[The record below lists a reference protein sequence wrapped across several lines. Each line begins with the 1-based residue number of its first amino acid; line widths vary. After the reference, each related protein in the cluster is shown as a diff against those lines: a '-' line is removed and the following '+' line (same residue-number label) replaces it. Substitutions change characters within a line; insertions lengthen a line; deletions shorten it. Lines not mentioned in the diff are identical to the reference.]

1 VNLLDLFIVLAGA
14 AAAYGGYRLGFLA
27 RIFSWAGL
35 AVGALVA
42 DHFLPDVVAFFANS
56 DPQIRLIAAISFLV
70 GASMLGQGV
79 GLAIG
84 SLLHAALP
92 LGAGLRQGDRVAGSA
107 LGVAGVLAAVWVLT
121 PALAAVSGWPAEAIR
136 GSAIAHLVEDVAPTP
151 PQTMQALRRFVQDG
165 TFPAVFNEL
174 RRSPDPGPP
183 PVEGLPAAVQQRVVQ
198 STVKVTGEAC
208 RRIQEGSGFAVG
220 PDLVVTNAHV
230 VAGERAPKV
239 QPFPGTRTLS
249 ATVVLFDPNR
259 DLALL
264 RVPNLGEQPLPV
276 ATAKQ
281 GDTGAVFGH
290 PGGGDLRAA
299 PARVSQE
306 LIAEGRD
313 IYDRNATRRHIFV
326 LAAALRPGD
335 SGAALVNKS
344 GDVVG
349 VAFAIAPD
357 KPGVSY
363 ALTDKELR
371 PVLTAG
377 AANTA
382 PVSTGGCLDS

>member
-1 VNLLDLFIVLAGA
+1 LNLLDLVIVLTAG

-42 DHFLPDVVAFFANS
+42 DRFLPDVVAFFSSS

-70 GASMLGQGV
+70 GAAMLGQGV
-79 GLAIG
+79 GLAVG

-92 LGAGLRQGDRVAGSA
+92 LGVGLRRGDRVAGSA
-107 LGVAGVLAAVWVLT
+107 LGIVGVMVAVWLLT
-121 PALAAVSGWPAEAIR
+121 PALAAVPGWPAESTR
-136 GSAIAHLVEDVAPTP
+136 ESTLAHLVEDIAPAAP
-151 PQTMQALRRFVQDG
+151 ETMQTLRRFVQDG

-183 PVEGLPAAVQQRVVQ
+183 PDVGLDEAVHQRVVR
-198 STVKVTGEAC
+198 STVKITGEAC
-208 RRIQEGSGFAVG
+208 RRIQEGSGFVAMPG
-220 PDLVVTNAHV
+220 LVVTNAHV
-230 VAGERAPKV
+230 VAGEKAPRV
-239 QPFPGTRTLS
+239 EPFQGRSLP
-249 ATVVLFDPNR
+249 ATVVLFDANR

-264 RVPNLGEQPLPV
+264 RVPGLTGQPLAV
-276 ATAKQ
+276 DKAEE
-281 GDTGAVFGH
+281 GETGAVYGH

-299 PARVSQE
+299 PAKISQE
-306 LIAEGRD
+306 LIAVGRD
-313 IYDRNATRRHIFV
+313 IYDRNDTRRSIFV
-326 LAAALRPGD
+326 LASALRPGD
-335 SGAALVNKS
+335 SGAALVDKD
-344 GDVVG
+344 GQVVG

-371 PVLTAG
+371 PVLAAAGTA
-377 AANTA
+377 A
-382 PVSTGGCLDS
+382 VSTGGCLDT

>member
-1 VNLLDLFIVLAGA
+1 MNLLDLVVILMAA

-42 DHFLPDVVAFFANS
+42 DRFLPDVVAFFSSS

-79 GLAIG
+79 GLAVG

-92 LGAGLRQGDRVAGSA
+92 LGAGLRQGDRVAGSV
-107 LGVAGVLAAVWVLT
+107 LGVVGVMMAVWVLT
-121 PALAAVSGWPAEAIR
+121 PALSAVPGWPAEATR
-136 GSAIAHLVEDVAPTP
+136 GSAVAHLVEDVAPAP
-151 PQTMQALRRFVQDG
+151 PETMQALRRFVQDG

-183 PVEGLPAAVQQRVVQ
+183 PIEGLPAEVHQRVVR

-208 RRIQEGSGFAVG
+208 RRIQEGSGFVAMPG
-220 PDLVVTNAHV
+220 LVVTNAHV
-230 VAGERAPKV
+230 VAGEKAPRVEPYEGKSL
-239 QPFPGTRTLS
+239 P
-249 ATVVLFDPNR
+249 ATVVLFDANR

-264 RVPNLGEQPLPV
+264 RVPGLTEAPLPV
-276 ATAKQ
+276 AKAKE
-281 GDTGAVFGH
+281 GDSGVVYGH
-290 PGGGDLRAA
+290 PGGGPLRPA
-299 PARVSQE
+299 PARISQE
-306 LIAEGRD
+306 LIAVGRD
-313 IYDRNATRRHIFV
+313 IYDRNDTRRHIFV
-326 LAAALRPGD
+326 LASNLRPGD
-335 SGAALVNKS
+335 SGAAFVDKK
-344 GDVVG
+344 GQVVG

-363 ALTDKELR
+363 ALTDKELT
-371 PVLTAG
+371 PVLAAAG
-377 AANTA
+377 TTN
-382 PVSTGGCLDS
+382 VSTGGCLDT

>member
-1 VNLLDLFIVLAGA
+1 MNLLDLLIVLTAG
-14 AAAYGGYRLGFLA
+14 AAAYGGFRLGFLA

-35 AVGALVA
+35 AAGALVA
-42 DHFLPDVVAFFANS
+42 DRFLPDVVAFFSSS

-79 GLAIG
+79 GLAVG

-92 LGAGLRQGDRVAGSA
+92 LAAGLRQGDRAAGSA
-107 LGVAGVLAAVWVLT
+107 LGIVGVLAGVWLLT
-121 PALAAVSGWPAEAIR
+121 PALAAVPGWPSESIR
-136 GSAIAHLVEDVAPTP
+136 GSAIAHMLDDVAPAP
-151 PQTMQALRRFVQDG
+151 PETMQALRRFVQDG

-183 PVEGLPAAVQQRVVQ
+183 PIEELPEAIHQRVVQ

-208 RRIQEGSGFAVG
+208 RRIQEGSGFAAM
-220 PDLVVTNAHV
+220 PDVVVTNAHV
-230 VAGERAPKV
+230 VAGEEAPRV
-239 QPFPGTRTLS
+239 ETFQGRSLP

-264 RVPNLGEQPLPV
+264 RVPGLAGQPLPV
-276 ATAKQ
+276 GEAEE
-281 GDTGAVFGH
+281 GDIGAVYGH
-290 PGGGDLRAA
+290 PGGGPLRPA
-299 PARVSQE
+299 PARISQE
-306 LIAEGRD
+306 LIAVGRD
-313 IYDRNATRRHIFV
+313 IYDRNDTRRSIFV
-326 LAAALRPGD
+326 LASALRPGD
-335 SGAALVNKS
+335 SGAALVDKA
-344 GDVVG
+344 GQVVG

-371 PVLTAG
+371 AVLATAR
-377 AANTA
+377 TTR
-382 PVSTGGCLDS
+382 VSTGGCLDT

>member
-1 VNLLDLFIVLAGA
+1 LNLLDLVIVLTAG

-42 DHFLPDVVAFFANS
+42 DRFLPDVVAFFSSS

-70 GASMLGQGV
+70 GAAMLGQGV
-79 GLAIG
+79 GLAVG

-92 LGAGLRQGDRVAGSA
+92 LGAGLRQGDRIAGSA
-107 LGVAGVLAAVWVLT
+107 LGMVGVLVAVWLLT
-121 PALAAVSGWPAEAIR
+121 PALSAVPGWPAESTR
-136 GSAIAHLVEDVAPTP
+136 DSRIAHLVEDVTPAAPE
-151 PQTMQALRRFVQDG
+151 TMQALRRFVQDG

-183 PVEGLPAAVQQRVVQ
+183 PDVGLDEAVHQRVVR
-198 STVKVTGEAC
+198 STVKITGEAC
-208 RRIQEGSGFAVG
+208 RRIQEGSGFVAMPG
-220 PDLVVTNAHV
+220 LVVTNAHV
-230 VAGERAPKV
+230 VAGEKAPRV
-239 QPFPGTRTLS
+239 EPFQGRSLP
-249 ATVVLFDPNR
+249 ATVVLFDVNR

-264 RVPNLGEQPLPV
+264 RVPGLTQEPLAVDTAEEGE
-276 ATAKQ
+276 
-281 GDTGAVFGH
+281 TGAVYGH

-299 PARVSQE
+299 PAKISQE
-306 LIAEGRD
+306 LIAVGRD
-313 IYDRNATRRHIFV
+313 IYDRNDTRRSIFV
-326 LAAALRPGD
+326 LASALRPGD
-335 SGAALVNKS
+335 SGAALVDRE
-344 GDVVG
+344 GRVVG

-371 PVLTAG
+371 PVLAAPGRTA
-377 AANTA
+377 
-382 PVSTGGCLDS
+382 VSTGGCLDT

>member
-1 VNLLDLFIVLAGA
+1 MNLLDLVIVLTAG

-42 DHFLPDVVAFFANS
+42 DRFLPDVVGFFSTS

-70 GASMLGQGV
+70 GAAMLGQGV
-79 GLAIG
+79 GLAVG

-92 LGAGLRQGDRVAGSA
+92 VAAGLRQGDRMAGSA
-107 LGVAGVLAAVWVLT
+107 LGIVGVLAAVWLLT
-121 PALAAVSGWPAEAIR
+121 PALAAVPGWPSEATR
-136 GSAIAHLVEDVAPTP
+136 ESAIAHLLDDVTPAPP
-151 PQTMQALRRFVQDG
+151 ETMQALRRFVQDG

-183 PVEGLPAAVQQRVVQ
+183 PIEGLPDEVHQRVVQ

-208 RRIQEGSGFAVG
+208 RRIQEGSGFAAM

-230 VAGERAPKV
+230 VAGEKGPRVETFQGRSLA
-239 QPFPGTRTLS
+239 
-249 ATVVLFDPNR
+249 ATVILFDPNR

-264 RVPNLGEQPLPV
+264 RVPGLGAQPLPV
-276 ATAKQ
+276 GRAEE
-281 GDTGAVFGH
+281 GETGVVYGH
-290 PGGGDLRAA
+290 PGGGPLRPA

-306 LIAEGRD
+306 LIAVGRD
-313 IYDRNATRRHIFV
+313 IYDRNDTRRSIFV

-335 SGAALVNKS
+335 SGAALVDKA
-344 GDVVG
+344 GQVVG

-371 PVLTAG
+371 PVLAAAGTTA
-377 AANTA
+377 
-382 PVSTGGCLDS
+382 VSTGGCLDT

>member
-1 VNLLDLFIVLAGA
+1 LNLLDLVILVTAG

-35 AVGALVA
+35 AIGALVA
-42 DHFLPDVVAFFANS
+42 DRFLPDVVAFFSSS

-79 GLAIG
+79 GLAVG

-92 LGAGLRQGDRVAGSA
+92 LGTGLRQGDRAAGSV
-107 LGVAGVLAAVWVLT
+107 LGIVGVLAAVWVLT
-121 PALAAVSGWPAEAIR
+121 PALAAVPGWPAEATR
-136 GSAIAHLVEDVAPTP
+136 GSAIANLVEDVAPAP
-151 PQTMQALRRFVQDG
+151 PETMQALRRFVQDG

-183 PVEGLPAAVQQRVVQ
+183 PIEGLAPEVHQRVVQ

-208 RRIQEGSGFAVG
+208 RRIQEGSGFVAMPG
-220 PDLVVTNAHV
+220 IVVTNAHV
-230 VAGERAPKV
+230 VAGEKAPRV
-239 QPFPGTRTLS
+239 EPFQGKSLP
-249 ATVVLFDPNR
+249 ATVVLFDANR

-264 RVPNLGEQPLPV
+264 RVPGLTEQPLRV
-276 ATAKQ
+276 DTAKE
-281 GDTGAVFGH
+281 GETGAVYGH
-290 PGGGDLRAA
+290 PGGGELRAA
-299 PARVSQE
+299 PAKISQE
-306 LIAEGRD
+306 LVAVGRD
-313 IYDRNATRRHIFV
+313 IYDRNDTRRHIFV
-326 LAAALRPGD
+326 LASNLRPGD
-335 SGAALVNKS
+335 SGAALVDKT

-371 PVLTAG
+371 PVLAAATTTA
-377 AANTA
+377 
-382 PVSTGGCLDS
+382 VSTGGCLDT

>member
-1 VNLLDLFIVLAGA
+1 VNLLDLFIILVAA

-35 AVGALVA
+35 AIGALVA
-42 DHFLPDVVAFFANS
+42 DRFLPDVVAFFSSS

-70 GASMLGQGV
+70 GASMLGQGI
-79 GLAIG
+79 GLAVG

-92 LGAGLRQGDRVAGSA
+92 LGAGLRQGDRVAGSV
-107 LGVAGVLAAVWVLT
+107 LGVIGVLAAVWVLT
-121 PALAAVSGWPAEAIR
+121 PALAAVSGWPAEATR
-136 GSAIAHLVEDVAPTP
+136 GSAIAHLVEDIAPAP
-151 PQTMQALRRFVQDG
+151 PETMQALRRFVQDG

-183 PVEGLPAAVQQRVVQ
+183 PIEGLPEVVHQRVVQ

-208 RRIQEGSGFAVG
+208 RRIQEGSGFAAG
-220 PDLVVTNAHV
+220 PDMVVTNAHV
-230 VAGERAPKV
+230 VAGEKAPRVETFAGKV
-239 QPFPGTRTLS
+239 LP
-249 ATVVLFDPNR
+249 ATVVLFDTNR

-264 RVPNLGEQPLPV
+264 RVPGLSEQPLPM
-276 ATAKQ
+276 ATAKE
-281 GDTGAVFGH
+281 GEAGAVYGH

-299 PARVSQE
+299 PAKISQE
-306 LIAEGRD
+306 LIAVGRD
-313 IYDRNATRRHIFV
+313 IYDRTDTRRHIFV
-326 LAAALRPGD
+326 LASALRPGD
-335 SGAALVNKS
+335 SGAALVDKA
-344 GDVVG
+344 GEVVG

-371 PVLTAG
+371 PVLAVGGTTAV
-377 AANTA
+377 A
-382 PVSTGGCLDS
+382 TGGCLDG